1 MTTCAH
7 CLSEL
12 STMRLIDMR
21 AGSPVALHCAS
32 CSDCASVAQEIGY
45 AERRLAASLAEA
57 RPGFTPE
64 ELAFSALDQSERL
77 RRKTVGRWVSGL
89 LAAAGCITFWFFM
102 QNVFVPWTD
111 GSNRTAMETITLR
124 CLTADQ
130 ASTLATRYLKWGGS
144 KIYFA
149 DIHTITLKGRADD
162 LVRARA
168 EIAGVD
174 NKITCKVP
182 AADAAP
188 STSTDKPGK
197 D

>member
-1 MTTCAH
+1 
-7 CLSEL
+7 
-12 STMRLIDMR
+12 MRLTDMR

-64 ELAFSALDQSERL
+64 ELAFSALNQSERL

-89 LAAAGCITFWFFM
+89 LAAAGCVTFWFFM

-144 KIYFA
+144 KIYFT

-174 NKITCKVP
+174 NKVMCKASATDV
-182 AADAAP
+182 AP
-188 STSTDKPGK
+188 STLTDKPGK